1 MESLLQKLA
10 VENGLVLSFAV
21 VGLVV
26 LFSGYIS
33 RKLTVGRVQ
42 GSAIAILIGLALAY
56 VGGRMTGGNKGLAD
70 VTYFSGLALMGATA
84 AWTPP
89 L

>member
-42 GSAIAILIGLALAY
+42 GSAIAILIGLALA
-56 VGGRMTGGNKGLAD
+56 
-70 VTYFSGLALMGATA
+70 
-84 AWTPP
+84 
-89 L
+89 